1 MSTPD
6 FSITLRDFDKEI
18 KDFLH
23 TALIGSP
30 GGIQYRVHREKNL
43 NLEDEKLHF
52 LCLSRNKKLIGVVGL
67 VDRTDIQSKR
77 WLYIRYLYITRT
89 QGYPK
94 TNKTYSLER
103 GLKTSFLRPE
113 HQSRGGR
120 SREKHSCE
128 VQSHEVQCY
137 SQSRTKLQ
145 RILLEHLEEFANT
158 LTSSQILPA
167 YAFVENKNHQSM
179 KLCKRFGFTKVQ
191 EINTFLFHRFSPT
204 LHAEV
209 CLLSPEEVQESRAK
223 LKEFYDGYEAYHTEG
238 LKEQGYFLGYKVHG
252 EWLAMARIMRHRW
265 DVEQLPD
272 HFSFLRRW
280 RVDRLPYLRQLIPGH
295 IFHFVSADYI
305 WFKQGHERCFESI
318 LEHALAKEKVHTGM
332 IWLSKESPHRNQLR
346 ASVSWGALN
355 KIGDTGNISVV
366 KRVFVGIGQEKMF
379 EKNDGNTMNPIFIN
393 AHDMT

>member
-18 KDFLH
+18 KDFLN

-30 GGIQYRVHREKNL
+30 GGIQYRAYRERSL
-43 NLEDEKLHF
+43 NLKGEKLHF

-67 VDRTDIQSKR
+67 VDRTDIKSKR

-89 QGYPK
+89 QAYPK
-94 TNKTYSLER
+94 TKKPYSLER
-103 GLKTSFLRPE
+103 DLKTNSLRTEP
-113 HQSRGGR
+113 QSCGQPNR
-120 SREKHSCE
+120 E
-128 VQSHEVQCY
+128 VQTHGHR
-137 SQSRTKLQ
+137 RTKLQ
-145 RILLEHLEEFANT
+145 KVLLEHLEDFANT
-158 LTSSQILPA
+158 LTSSQLLPA
-167 YAFVENKNHQSM
+167 YAFVENKNHHSM
-179 KLCKRFGFTKVQ
+179 KLCERFGFTKVQ
-191 EINTFLFHRFSPT
+191 EINTFLFHRFNPS

-209 CLLSPEEVQESRAK
+209 CLLSPEEVQESRTT

-238 LKEQGYFLGYKVHG
+238 LKEQGYFLGYRVHG

-280 RVDRLPYLRQLIPGH
+280 RIDRLPYLRQLIPGH

-305 WFKQGHERCFESI
+305 WFKQGHERRIESI

-332 IWLSKESPHRNQLR
+332 VWLSKESQHCNQLR
-346 ASVSWGALN
+346 TSISWGTLN
-355 KIGDTGNISVV
+355 KLGDTGSISLVR
-366 KRVFVGIGQEKMF
+366 RVFLGNGQEKGY
-379 EKNDGNTMNPIFIN
+379 EKIDGNTMSPIFIN